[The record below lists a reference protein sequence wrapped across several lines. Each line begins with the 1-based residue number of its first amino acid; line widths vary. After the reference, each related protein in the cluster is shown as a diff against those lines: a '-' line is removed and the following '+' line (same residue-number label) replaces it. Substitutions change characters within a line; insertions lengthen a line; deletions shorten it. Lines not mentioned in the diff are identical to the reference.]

1 MTSSSLKS
9 SSTNGWTKLFLIVN
23 LLFGNC
29 RRHTI
34 TTALLFWNCFGQSEF
49 QVKKSLKCFHFSFA
63 YARYYR
69 VNAGSNYVYPIFAD
83 SESPPPLQ
91 KLVYAFVAVDLW
103 PSQINVGVNNLH
115 SYITEIHVETFVTGY
130 NFDGTINL

>member
-1 MTSSSLKS
+1 MTTML
-9 SSTNGWTKLFLIVN
+9 
-23 LLFGNC
+23 LLFS
-29 RRHTI
+29 I
-34 TTALLFWNCFGQSEF
+34 YTAVFFSPAKCLCLACESFGQSEF

-63 YARYYR
+63 YASYCR

-103 PSQINVGVNNLH
+103 LSQKNIGVNNLH
-115 SYITEIHVETFVTGY
+115 SFIIEIHVETFVTGY
-130 NFDGTINL
+130 KKCKRFDI